1 MVAAAAAA
9 AAATAALAASTPQ
22 RTHLTPTAQSS
33 NPVFLMLIKRDLYD
47 RTKLSSVQW
56 LLCRVRGAGVGGE
69 VRCCRRGGGILRRA
83 VAWV

>member
-56 LLCRVRGAGVGGE
+56 LLCRVRGAGVGG
-69 VRCCRRGGGILRRA
+69 GGAVLPEGREELRRA